1 MDPLQW
7 MGAVR
12 MKVQTTDKNIT
23 IIHKT
28 PILNRHFWT
37 KYQSIIYI
45 NAFSNDNIPCC
56 SVTLKSTVLDCLFI
70 SWFRRDALFTEAMVW
85 SKKTSLWYY
94 KHAVVWIYLWII
106 VIHSDGTHS
115 LIHW

>member
-28 PILNRHFWT
+28 PLLNRHFWT

-85 SKKTSLWYY
+85 SE
-94 KHAVVWIYLWII
+94 KHLYDITNMQLWII

-115 LIHW
+115 LIHR